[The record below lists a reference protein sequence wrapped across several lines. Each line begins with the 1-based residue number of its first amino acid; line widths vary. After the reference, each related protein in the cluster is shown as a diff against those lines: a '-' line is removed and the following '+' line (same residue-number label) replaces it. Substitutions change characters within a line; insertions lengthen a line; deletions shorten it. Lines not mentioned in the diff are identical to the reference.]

1 MSAPVVN
8 SEIEVTT
15 HGEVAFVRVHGDL
28 GTEEAQRLMPRL
40 MSVVATRPELAI
52 LDLSSSDS
60 ISSLG
65 MGAIMELRRAMIRF
79 NGKVV
84 LLGMKP
90 FVRECFK
97 LAGLIALFSEAQ
109 TLEEALLG

>member
-52 LDLSSSDS
+52 
-60 ISSLG
+60 
-65 MGAIMELRRAMIRF
+65 
-79 NGKVV
+79 
-84 LLGMKP
+84 
-90 FVRECFK
+90 
-97 LAGLIALFSEAQ
+97 
-109 TLEEALLG
+109 